1 VGPWIFANEELIK
14 SLVSWR
20 QRSSNSFFAQVP
32 PTSESMIKYL
42 TSHSIGD
49 DNRILFLVLDCN
61 ERFYGHVGLSHRNL
75 TSIHIDNVLKGESHQ
90 EHLMFYAVHEVIKW
104 ASINLEVSDFFLEVR
119 SDNLRAINFYS
130 KIGFRLK
137 NIQAS
142 NQELL
147 VSVSKNAKSMTG
159 EIAQRMVMS
168 LKIS

>member
-1 VGPWIFANEELIK
+1 
-14 SLVSWR
+14 
-20 QRSSNSFFAQVP
+20 
-32 PTSESMIKYL
+32 
-42 TSHSIGD
+42 
-49 DNRILFLVLDCN
+49 
-61 ERFYGHVGLSHRNL
+61 
-75 TSIHIDNVLKGESHQ
+75 
-90 EHLMFYAVHEVIKW
+90 MFYAVHEVIKW